1 MLRSEKDLSNDG
13 LEVVE
18 NPLFDRFFFRWKLVV
33 FNEVFCVFFY
43 EYS

>member
-18 NPLFDRFFFRWKLVV
+18 NPLFDRFFFSM
-33 FNEVFCVFFY
+33 EIGCV
-43 EYS
+43 